1 MSGPDHNLS
10 RDELERERAD
20 VLPDREAMSLIS
32 TDPTQDALGAYGGQ
46 DYGASE
52 QASGAG
58 SAASDAAAEAES
70 AGGGTDAAG
79 SSSGGES
86 TTSEDRSETITAS
99 DTASSET

>member
-1 MSGPDHNLS
+1 MSEPDHNLS

-58 SAASDAAAEAES
+58 SAATDAAGEAES
-70 AGGGTDAAG
+70 AASSDAQG
-79 SSSGGES
+79 SSTGGE
-86 TTSEDRSETITAS
+86 TVTSEDRSETISAS
-99 DTASSET
+99 DTASSQT